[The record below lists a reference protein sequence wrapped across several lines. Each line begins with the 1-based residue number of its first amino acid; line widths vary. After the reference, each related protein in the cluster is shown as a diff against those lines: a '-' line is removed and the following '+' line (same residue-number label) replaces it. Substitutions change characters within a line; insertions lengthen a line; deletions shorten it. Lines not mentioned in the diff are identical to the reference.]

1 MTIITKKYK
10 TSNGVLEIPKEDF
23 QIIDAILVPAG
34 SRGRYL
40 LEIGNSI
47 VDQVEPQMCQRNGQ
61 EDWQWQL
68 WFFGKRDMNLLCYM
82 YPLQQTKVVYS
93 GSDKEDQW
101 PYDRVTTE
109 YTVQGRNYPTIEE
122 LIVMENL
129 IYDSM
134 DEFFRQVNEKP
145 VVCDVHKHLK
155 RLVKVPVVA
164 FRKLNFLYYKD
175 GCCCLRY
182 NIE

>member
-1 MTIITKKYK
+1 
-10 TSNGVLEIPKEDF
+10 
-23 QIIDAILVPAG
+23 
-34 SRGRYL
+34 
-40 LEIGNSI
+40 
-47 VDQVEPQMCQRNGQ
+47 
-61 EDWQWQL
+61 
-68 WFFGKRDMNLLCYM
+68 M
-82 YPLQQTKVVYS
+82 YPLQQTKVVYL

-129 IYDSM
+129 LYDSM

-145 VVCDVHKHLK
+145 VVK
-155 RLVKVPVVA
+155 RLVKEPVVS
-164 FRKLNFLYYKD
+164 FKKLNFLYYRD

-182 NIE
+182 NFE

>member
-1 MTIITKKYK
+1 MTVITKKYK
-10 TSNGVLEIPKEDF
+10 TNKSVLEIPKEDF
-23 QIIDAILVPAG
+23 QIIDAIYVPAG
-34 SRGRYL
+34 TQGGFL

-68 WFFGKRDMNLLCYM
+68 CFFGKRDMNLLCYM
-82 YPLQQTKVVYS
+82 YPLQQTKVVYL
-93 GSDKEDQW
+93 GSDKEDEW
-101 PYDRVTTE
+101 SSDRVPTQ
-109 YTVQGRNYPTIEE
+109 YTVRGRTYPTIDE

-134 DEFFRQVNEKP
+134 DEFFHQVNEKP

-155 RLVKVPVVA
+155 RTVKVPVVA
-164 FRKLNFLYYKD
+164 YGKLNYLYYKD
-175 GCCCLRY
+175 GICCLRY
-182 NIE
+182 SFE